1 MPVEQWVLAPHARM
15 TSWGLLVLVALMLTA
30 CVNGKGGFNSN
41 PLVAP
46 PWEAFVRAGPGAEG
60 DIDLETLNGPTKIV
74 LDQPQA
80 GAIPPTDVAQ
90 TPQEPSAPERSE
102 NPNAVAIKAVAV
114 VPVQGGSDTANGELT
129 AAMRDTLRKAG
140 WPVLEA
146 PRADA
151 LTIKG
156 QMQLAKPKG
165 GLQTVTL
172 IWDVSTPQ
180 GKSLG
185 DLSQSNDV
193 PQGSLDKGWGENAT
207 YAAQAASD
215 GIFKLIEGYR

>member
-1 MPVEQWVLAPHARM
+1 MKAA
-15 TSWGLLVLVALMLTA
+15 LLIVIAMLIA
-30 CVNGKGGFNSN
+30 GCVGGTGGFNSN

-60 DIDLETLNGPTKIV
+60 DVDLETLNGPTRIV
-74 LDQPQA
+74 LDQPQ
-80 GAIPPTDVAQ
+80 PDVAQ
-90 TPQEPSAPERSE
+90 IAEPPSSPEKPE

-114 VPVQGGSDTANGELT
+114 VPVQGGSDKANGELT
-129 AAMRDTLRKAG
+129 AAMRYTLRKAG

-151 LTIKG
+151 LTIAG
-156 QMQLAKPKG
+156 HIQLAKPKG

-172 IWDVSTPQ
+172 KWDVSTPQ

-185 DLSQSNDV
+185 DLSQSNNV

>member
-1 MPVEQWVLAPHARM
+1 MKAALLIAAALSLAAC
-15 TSWGLLVLVALMLTA
+15 TSGT
-30 CVNGKGGFNSN
+30 GGFNNN

-46 PWEAFVRAGPGAEG
+46 PWEAFVRAGPGAEN
-60 DIDLETLNGPTKIV
+60 DIDLETLNGPNKIV

-80 GAIPPTDVAQ
+80 TVPPSTDTAQ
-90 TPQEPSAPERSE
+90 VSEAPATPARPD

-114 VPVQGGSDTANGELT
+114 VPVQGGSARANGELT
-129 AAMRDTLRKAG
+129 AAMRETLRKAG

-151 LTIKG
+151 LTIAG
-156 QMQLAKPKG
+156 HMQLAKPKG

-172 IWDVSTPQ
+172 SWDVTTPQ

-185 DLSQSNDV
+185 GLSQSNDV
-193 PQGSLDKGWGENAT
+193 PQGSLDNGWAENAT

>member
-1 MPVEQWVLAPHARM
+1 MKA
-15 TSWGLLVLVALMLTA
+15 TLLFILTMLVAA
-30 CVNGKGGFNSN
+30 CANGTGGFNSN

-60 DIDLETLNGPTKIV
+60 DIDLETLNGPSKIV
-74 LDQPQA
+74 LDQPQVD
-80 GAIPPTDVAQ
+80 IAQ
-90 TPQEPSAPERSE
+90 NAEPPSAPAKPD
-102 NPNAVAIKAVAV
+102 NPNAVAIKAVAII
-114 VPVQGGSDTANGELT
+114 PVQGGSDKANGELT
-129 AAMRDTLRKAG
+129 AAMRDTLRQAG

-146 PRADA
+146 SRADA
-151 LTIKG
+151 LTIAG
-156 QMQLAKPKG
+156 HIQLAKPKG

-172 IWDVSTPQ
+172 KWDVSTPQ

-207 YAAQAASD
+207 YAAQAASE